1 MNYKTFFPSTLN
13 LPLSGVA
20 CPLRRKGN
28 ASRTTFNIQHSTFN
42 IQHSTFNIQHSTF
55 NIQHSTFN
63 IQHSTF
69 NIQHSTFQR
78 QAPGGGDCVLTTTCL
93 YPAVFNNFSTTSSA
107 RSLAWASKF
116 SLQAASLIF
125 FSVSC

>member
-1 MNYKTFFPSTLN
+1 MKYKTFFPSTLN

-28 ASRTTFNIQHSTFN
+28 ASRT
-42 IQHSTFNIQHSTF
+42 TF

-107 RSLAWASKF
+107 RSLAWASKL